1 MGHKNTKKHK
11 ANHGGYR
18 SKPSRKEV
26 NALLDFY
33 NTKQVNIVFAK
44 SGKGSPRIGT
54 QLSLF

>member
-1 MGHKNTKKHK
+1 MGHKNTKRHK

-33 NTKQVNIVFAK
+33 NLDEANVVLAK
-44 SGKGSPRIGT
+44 PGKGSPRIGT